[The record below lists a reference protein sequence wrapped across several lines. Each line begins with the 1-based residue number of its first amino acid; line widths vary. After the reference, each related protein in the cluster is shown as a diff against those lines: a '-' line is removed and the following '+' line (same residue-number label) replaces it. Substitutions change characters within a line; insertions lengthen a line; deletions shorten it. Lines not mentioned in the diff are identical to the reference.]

1 MNALWTGT
9 YRLQLHQ
16 GFPLG
21 SAMQVLPYLK
31 DLGISHVYLSP
42 VLQASPGSMH
52 GYDVTD
58 PTRVNSELGGE
69 ADWKEFTAA
78 AHRHGLGILLDI
90 VPNHMAASSY
100 NQWWD
105 DVLTHGPFSQ
115 VSAFFDIRVDP
126 GASFVIQ
133 LCNLGRSYRDV
144 LTAGELRIAMESG
157 SPRLRYFDDSWPIG
171 PSSWAQ
177 MLSDPSNPISAEY
190 AALSARFDGLRRHV
204 TPNDRQKGAYLDLA
218 GQASRALLAARA
230 DGSLARCV
238 DAINSDIERL
248 HGLISKQF
256 YQLHS
261 WTLAGELAN
270 YRRFFDVG
278 SLIGIRVELPQVRA
292 ATHARIRQMID
303 AQEITGL
310 RIDHPDGLRDPSAY
324 FQALR
329 DMLPDG
335 RIYLEKIL
343 ENEERLDSAWR
354 VDGTVGYDFLSKVNR
369 LWMDDQRVDQLT
381 ATYFDFTKHSVN
393 IAEMTRQKK
402 RDIVRSSFG
411 ADLVSLSQALRAL
424 AARHWETNDLS
435 PRQLYDALAALTV
448 ALPVYRTYRSADKIS
463 EFDQRVL
470 TESVQRARTSEPRI
484 DAAVF
489 DYLLSLLTQNN
500 LDPEEADFVEAWQ
513 QLAPAVMAKGV
524 EDTTFYCFDRLLSCN
539 EVGASAS
546 LVGISNDKFHE
557 YCHYLSDNWPHNL
570 LATSTHDNKRSED
583 VRTRISVISEI
594 PERWAEA
601 LHLWSQLTEA
611 SWKSRTPDR
620 HAEYLLYQTL
630 VGAWPI
636 SKERAWQ
643 YMLKACREAKI
654 HTSWHEPNAGYEAN
668 IQGFTEGV
676 FDSAEF
682 LSSLEAFVVPLIKP
696 GRINSLAQTLIKTL
710 APGVPDFYQG
720 SEIWDLSL
728 VDPDNR
734 RPVDFQMRA
743 SLLSQYASL
752 TVNEVLARW
761 DAGLPKLWMIAKLL
775 RLRRERPADFAA
787 SSNYVPLMAQGTR
800 LGNILAFLR
809 GDNLLAVVPRFTFTI
824 GADWGDTRLV
834 LPPGP
839 WMNVFSGAKA
849 SESLT
854 PNAMFEDFPVA
865 LYVRGD

>member
-1 MNALWTGT
+1 
-9 YRLQLHQ
+9 
-16 GFPLG
+16 
-21 SAMQVLPYLK
+21 
-31 DLGISHVYLSP
+31 
-42 VLQASPGSMH
+42 
-52 GYDVTD
+52 
-58 PTRVNSELGGE
+58 
-69 ADWKEFTAA
+69 
-78 AHRHGLGILLDI
+78 
-90 VPNHMAASSY
+90 
-100 NQWWD
+100 
-105 DVLTHGPFSQ
+105 
-115 VSAFFDIRVDP
+115 
-126 GASFVIQ
+126 
-133 LCNLGRSYRDV
+133 
-144 LTAGELRIAMESG
+144 
-157 SPRLRYFDDSWPIG
+157 
-171 PSSWAQ
+171 
-177 MLSDPSNPISAEY
+177 
-190 AALSARFDGLRRHV
+190 
-204 TPNDRQKGAYLDLA
+204 
-218 GQASRALLAARA
+218 
-230 DGSLARCV
+230 
-238 DAINSDIERL
+238 
-248 HGLISKQF
+248 
-256 YQLHS
+256 
-261 WTLAGELAN
+261 
-270 YRRFFDVG
+270 
-278 SLIGIRVELPQVRA
+278 
-292 ATHARIRQMID
+292 
-303 AQEITGL
+303 
-310 RIDHPDGLRDPSAY
+310 
-324 FQALR
+324 
-329 DMLPDG
+329 
-335 RIYLEKIL
+335 
-343 ENEERLDSAWR
+343 
-354 VDGTVGYDFLSKVNR
+354 
-369 LWMDDQRVDQLT
+369 
-381 ATYFDFTKHSVN
+381 
-393 IAEMTRQKK
+393 
-402 RDIVRSSFG
+402 
-411 ADLVSLSQALRAL
+411 
-424 AARHWETNDLS
+424 
-435 PRQLYDALAALTV
+435 
-448 ALPVYRTYRSADKIS
+448 
-463 EFDQRVL
+463 L

-557 YCHYLSDNWPHNL
+557 YCHYLSDNWPNNL

-654 HTSWHEPNAGYEAN
+654 RTSWHEPNAGYEAN

-676 FDSAEF
+676 FDNAEF
-682 LSSLEAFVVPLIKP
+682 LSSLETFVVPLIKP

-734 RPVDFQMRA
+734 RPVDFQARA
-743 SLLSQYASL
+743 ALLSQYASL
-752 TVNEVLARW
+752 TVNEVLAQW

-824 GADWGDTRLV
+824 GTDWGDTRLV

-839 WMNVFSGAKA
+839 WMNVFSGATA

-854 PNAMFEDFPVA
+854 PNAMFEEFPVA